1 MVNLATK
8 KSGLG
13 RGYDSLFVENSAE
26 LSDVPSAML
35 PIGEIEPDAL
45 QPRKS
50 FDDEA
55 LGELSASILEHG
67 ILQPLLVRPMTNG
80 GYMIVAGERR
90 YRAARL
96 AGLREVPVIIKSLS
110 DEQAAAIA
118 LIENLQ
124 REDLNAIEQAQG
136 IRRLMDEFGFTQEQA
151 AERLSKSRPAVANAL
166 RLLTLPEELIEE
178 VRGGFLSAGH
188 ARALLGL
195 EKKDEISTVGRA
207 VIDKNLSVRDTEK
220 LVKTLNKPQSEPRKK
235 EAAINVFLQETALAL
250 TETLGRAVRI
260 VPGKNGRGT
269 IEFEYFDE
277 DDLCKLA
284 KRFEE

>member
-1 MVNLATK
+1 MAIK

-13 RGYDSLFVENSAE
+13 KGYDALFVENSE
-26 LSDVPSAML
+26 DISEMPSAVL
-35 PIGEIEPDAL
+35 PIGEIEPDAS

-55 LGELSASILEHG
+55 LSELAASIAEHG
-67 ILQPLLVRPMTNG
+67 ILQPLLVRPVTDG

-96 AGLREVPVIIKSLS
+96 AGLREVPVIIKTLS

-151 AERLSKSRPAVANAL
+151 AERLSKSRPAVANSL
-166 RLLTLPEELIEE
+166 RLLSLPEDLIEE

-195 EKKDEISTVGRA
+195 ESKDDMSTVGRS

-220 LVKTLNKPQSEPRKK
+220 LVKALNNPPKTPSAKK
-235 EAAINVFLQETALAL
+235 ETTSVFAQETALAL
-250 TETLGRAVRI
+250 AQTLGRSVRI
-260 VPGKNGRGT
+260 TPGKKSGGV

-277 DDLCKLA
+277 DDLRKLA